1 MGNRFDKKKLA
12 DSFRTR
18 SFRAGGYSVLA
29 AALVIA
35 IAVVVNLMAAKL
47 PKTDL
52 SSQELFTLSD
62 QTVELAEGLDE
73 PVTVYWLVSQGSED
87 SYLTQLLDR
96 YDHLSRNL
104 TVEKVDPVVYPT
116 FASNYTDEEITMN
129 SMILVSEKRSC

>member
-73 PVTVYWLVSQGSED
+73 PVTVS
-87 SYLTQLLDR
+87 
-96 YDHLSRNL
+96 
-104 TVEKVDPVVYPT
+104 PT
-116 FASNYTDEEITMN
+116 FAVLLASEPSSVSYT
-129 SMILVSEKRSC
+129 